1 MLVPQQEV
9 DMNPEF
15 DCHAGHANTRV
26 DVLCVGHASY
36 DLVFSVPQHP
46 LPDEKSVAGSLIRC
60 GGGPAANAAV
70 AVSRLGYLSAFAGY
84 LGEDEFGA
92 IHLAEL
98 EGENVLVDHV
108 VRGTG
113 QTTLS
118 VVLVKPDGQRSLVNY
133 RAEGHPL
140 PRGCIDFSNMR
151 PKVILFDGHEPFLS
165 AELVE
170 LFKGDGVKTVLDA
183 GSLHEGTE
191 LLASKVDYLLC
202 SEKFVRQF
210 TGEMDKDRA
219 IDKLLVHAPVVVITL
234 GERGLLWKSPGDRGE
249 LPAHEVEAIDTTG
262 AGDAFHGAF
271 AACIAAG
278 KDLDYTLRYAS
289 VVAAICCTKLGARPG
304 LPTKREVDEFIRIR
318 GIQV

>member
-1 MLVPQQEV
+1 VN
-9 DMNPEF
+9 MNPEF
-15 DCHAGHANTRV
+15 DRHAGHGNTRV
-26 DVLCVGHASY
+26 DVLCAGHASY

-46 LPDEKSVAGSLIRC
+46 LPDEKSVATEFIRC

-70 AVSRLGYLSAFAGY
+70 TVSRLGYSSALAGY

-92 IHLAEL
+92 MHLAEL
-98 EGENVLVDHV
+98 EGENVLVEHV

-113 QTTLS
+113 QTPLS

-133 RAEGHPL
+133 RAEVQPL
-140 PRGCIDFSNMR
+140 PRGCIDFSDIQ

-170 LFKGDGVKTVLDA
+170 MFKGGGVKTILDA
-183 GSLHEGTE
+183 GSLHAGTE
-191 LLASKVDYLLC
+191 MLASKVDYLLC
-202 SEKFVRQF
+202 SEKFARQF
-210 TGEMDKDRA
+210 TGEMDNDRA
-219 IDKLLVHAPVVVITL
+219 MDKLSVHAPVVVVTL
-234 GERGLLWKSPGDRGE
+234 GERGLLWKSPAGWGE

-278 KDLDYTLRYAS
+278 KDLDHTLRYAS
-289 VVAAICCTKLGARPG
+289 VAAAVCCTKLGARPG
-304 LPTKREVDEFIRIR
+304 LPTKGEVDEFIQMR